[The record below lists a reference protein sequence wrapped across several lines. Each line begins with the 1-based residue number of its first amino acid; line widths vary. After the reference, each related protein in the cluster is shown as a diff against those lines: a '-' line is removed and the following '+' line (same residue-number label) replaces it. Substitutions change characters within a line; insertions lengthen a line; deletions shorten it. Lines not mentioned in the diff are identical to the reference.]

1 MKHLPLGN
9 DPSLHV
15 SELCLGTM
23 YFGTRI
29 DEATSFAI
37 LDRFVEAGG
46 NFLDTANCYCFWTD
60 GGHGGESEALI
71 GRWLRSRGLR
81 DRVVIASKVG
91 AAPRDPSRP
100 YSAHNREGLSAAVV
114 QTEAAGSLRR
124 LGVDRLDLYYTHVD
138 DRATSFRQT
147 LQALG
152 RLVSDGDVRAV
163 AASNHPTWR
172 LALARDQA
180 RQAGLP
186 LFRAVQMRHSYLEA
200 RHMRTPAADATQFPV
215 TPELLDY
222 AAADGDLT
230 VLGYSSLLSGAY
242 ARANVPLPPD
252 YDTPGADRRLAVL
265 HEVARTLGA
274 TPNQLVLA
282 WMLRGAVPVL
292 PVLGVSS
299 VAQLD
304 EALGASALALD
315 AATMQRL
322 NDA

>member
-1 MKHLPLGN
+1 MRHIPLGN
-9 DPSLHV
+9 DLSLHV

-46 NFLDTANCYCFWTD
+46 NFIDTANCYCFWTD

-71 GRWLRSRGLR
+71 GRWLRSRGQR
-81 DRVVIASKVG
+81 ERVVLASKVG

-100 YSAHNREGLSAAVV
+100 YSAFNREGLAASVIKA
-114 QTEAAGSLRR
+114 QAAASLKR

-138 DRATSFRQT
+138 DRATSFSQT
-147 LQALG
+147 LRSLG
-152 RLVSDGDVRAV
+152 TLVSDGDVRAI

-172 LALARDQA
+172 LALAREQA

-200 RHMRTPAADATQFPV
+200 RHLRTPVPEATQLPV

-222 AAADGDLT
+222 AGADGELT
-230 VLGYSSLLSGAY
+230 VLGYSPLLSGAY
-242 ARANVPLPPD
+242 ARPDRPLPPD
-252 YDTPGADRRLAVL
+252 YDTPSADRRRAVL
-265 HEVARTLGA
+265 HDTARTLGA

-304 EALGASALALD
+304 EALGAAALKID
-315 AATMQRL
+315 GETMRRL

>member
-29 DEATSFAI
+29 DEPTSFAI

-46 NFLDTANCYCFWTD
+46 NFIDTANCYCFWAD
-60 GGHGGESEALI
+60 GGRGGESEALI

-91 AAPRDPSRP
+91 AAPRDPSQP
-100 YSAHNREGLSAAVV
+100 YSAFNREGLAASVIKA
-114 QTEAAGSLRR
+114 EAAASLKR
-124 LGVDRLDLYYTHVD
+124 LGVERLDLYYTHVD
-138 DRATSFRQT
+138 DRATAFSQT
-147 LQALG
+147 LRALG
-152 RLVSDGDVRAV
+152 TLVSDGDVRAV
-163 AASNHPTWR
+163 AASNHPAWR
-172 LALARDQA
+172 LALARDHA

-200 RHMRTPAADATQFPV
+200 RHLRTPAPEATQFPV

-222 AAADGDLT
+222 AGTDGELT
-230 VLGYSSLLSGAY
+230 VLGYSALLSGAY
-242 ARANVPLPPD
+242 ARPDRLLPPD
-252 YDTPGADRRLAVL
+252 YDTPGADRRRGVL
-265 HEVARTLGA
+265 HEVARSLGA
-274 TPNQLVLA
+274 TPNQVVLA
-282 WMLRGAVPVL
+282 WMLRGTVPVL

-304 EALGASALALD
+304 EALAAPTLVLD
-315 AATMQRL
+315 GDTMRRL